1 MTRGEARLEAHRA
14 VGSPGAPGP
23 EEGGPDP
30 TEDPI
35 LYLQEPKEDEE

>member
-1 MTRGEARLEAHRA
+1 MTRKEARRRGPDVPA
-14 VGSPGAPGP
+14 P

-35 LYLQEPKEDEE
+35 LYLQELKEDEE

>member
-1 MTRGEARLEAHRA
+1 MTRSEARRHGGP
-14 VGSPGAPGP
+14 VVPAP
-23 EEGGPDP
+23 EDGGPDP

>member
-1 MTRGEARLEAHRA
+1 MTRKEA
-14 VGSPGAPGP
+14 SPHGGPEVPMP

-35 LYLQEPKEDEE
+35 LYLQEPEEEEK

>member
-1 MTRGEARLEAHRA
+1 MTRREARRL
-14 VGSPGAPGP
+14 VGPDVSGP
-23 EEGGPDP
+23 EDGGPDP